1 MKLNKMIKSQEII
14 SGAQQQLLELKEQL
28 NSIEILPYQN
38 QVLHS
43 GDFRD
48 MDIFN
53 KNCPFTNCKTP
64 VLYTIELVDE
74 SKKKELIAIFNEF
87 SSNNKSRI
95 KGERIYHS
103 QDNTSNN
110 TSNYL
115 YVGCSMED
123 YLGRLKN
130 HLGVR
135 NSLGTYSLHLSKW
148 DNNLDYKIEIK
159 TYKIISSS
167 KLERNLIEMIEQQI
181 WDELQPVFGKRSG
194 LL

>member
-1 MKLNKMIKSQEII
+1 MIKSQEII
-14 SGAQQQLLELKEQL
+14 SGAQQQLVRVKEQL
-28 NSIEILPYQN
+28 NSIEIVPYQN

-53 KNCPFTNCKTP
+53 KNCDFTNCKTP
-64 VLYTIELVDE
+64 VLYTIELVDH
-74 SKKKELIAIFNEF
+74 SKKKELLAIFNEF
-87 SSNNKSRI
+87 TSINKSRI
-95 KGERIYHS
+95 KGGRIYHS

-110 TSNYL
+110 TSNFL
-115 YVGCSMED
+115 YVGCSMKD

-148 DNNLDYKIEIK
+148 DNNLDYHIRINTYQIIDTENNEIK
-159 TYKIISSS
+159 NIVVEV
-167 KLERNLIEMIEQQI
+167 LEQQI
-181 WDELQPVFGKRSG
+181 WDKLKPLFGKRSG

>member
-1 MKLNKMIKSQEII
+1 MIKSQEII
-14 SGAQQQLLELKEQL
+14 LGAQQQLVRVKKQLK
-28 NSIEILPYQN
+28 NIKIVPYQN

-53 KNCPFTNCKTP
+53 KSCPFTNCKTP
-64 VLYTIELVDE
+64 VLYTIELLDE
-74 SKKKELIAIFNEF
+74 SKKKVLLAIFNEF
-87 SSNNKSRI
+87 SSINKSRI

-148 DNNLDYKIEIK
+148 DNNLDYRIRIN
-159 TYKIISSS
+159 TYQIIDTENNAINSIVVEA
-167 KLERNLIEMIEQQI
+167 LEQQV
-181 WDELQPVFGKRSG
+181 WDKLKPLFGKRSG